1 MNAFCPKAQRVG
13 DMGCWTGDVPDYNLG
28 IGFVIRRTGLKS
40 DSDGV
45 VAGWGHPEGQKLAGL

>member
-1 MNAFCPKAQRVG
+1 
-13 DMGCWTGDVPDYNLG
+13 MGCWTGDVPDYNLG